1 MERNFNNEG
10 FERSLKEHTDQYRMY
25 PSEKVWKGISNALHT
40 RRRWFGLG
48 AILLLL
54 SGSFVTLIMVNSPAE
69 NGQDA
74 NIKPVTNPT
83 LKNTESNIEKIP
95 ANVSP
100 SLIAERDH
108 QSLQHQESLSVQGNN
123 NNIVPESRMQE
134 SILFSPILFNN
145 DVAATPN
152 QLFIAQSLDVT
163 DQDYY
168 IKGLSGIFS
177 RTVPKE
183 KKLFAYVDILP
194 WTIESVLN
202 SFHKPSFRSKIGL
215 QLYFTPTISYRKLSE
230 NKAFLRTATPNIP
243 YSYAALYDINN
254 AVTHKPD
261 IGLEFGF
268 AARYPVTKE
277 LKIKAGVQFNVNRY
291 EIKAF
296 NYPVEVATI
305 ALNSGGARRDS
316 FNMLSSYRNFSGT
329 NANWLQ
335 NFYFQISTP
344 VGLEVK
350 LTGDDKIQF
359 GIATTIQPTYI
370 LGDRAYL
377 ISTDYKNY
385 AEVPWLIRRWNV
397 NTNLET
403 FVAYSTGK
411 LKWQVGPQVRY
422 QLLSSFIKKYP
433 VKENLFDFG
442 LKVGVSLNNQ

>member
-1 MERNFNNEG
+1 MERNFNNEE
-10 FERSLKEHTDQYRMY
+10 FERSLKEHADQYRMY
-25 PSEKVWKGISNALHT
+25 PSEKVWKGIFSALHA

-54 SGSFVTLIMVNSPAE
+54 SGSFVTLIMVNSPTG
-69 NGQDA
+69 NRQDA
-74 NIKPVTNPT
+74 NVKPVTNPP
-83 LKNTESNIEKIP
+83 LKNTEPNIEKIP
-95 ANVSP
+95 SIGTP

-108 QSLQHQESLSVQGNN
+108 QSLQQQKLLSFEVNN
-123 NNIVPESRMQE
+123 VVPENRMRE
-134 SILFSPILFNN
+134 TILISPILFNN
-145 DVAATPN
+145 DVAALTN
-152 QLFIAQSLDVT
+152 QLFIAQSTDVVT
-163 DQDYY
+163 DQDFYS
-168 IKGLSGIFS
+168 KGMSGIFS
-177 RTVPKE
+177 RTVPQE
-183 KKLFAYVDILP
+183 KNLFAQVDIFP

-202 SFHKPSFRSKIGL
+202 SFHKVRNKNKIGL

-230 NKAFLRTATPNIP
+230 NKSFLRSATPNIP

-261 IGLEFGF
+261 IGLELGF
-268 AARYPVTKE
+268 AARYPVSNG
-277 LKIKAGVQFNVNRY
+277 LKIKAGLQFNVNRY

-344 VGLEVK
+344 IGLELK

-359 GIATTIQPTYI
+359 GLATTIQPTYI

-442 LKVGVSLNNQ
+442 LKVGISLNNQ

>member
-10 FERSLKEHTDQYRMY
+10 FERSLKEHADQYRMY

-54 SGSFVTLIMVNSPAE
+54 SGGFVTMIMVNSPAG
-69 NGQDA
+69 NRVA
-74 NIKPVTNPT
+74 SNIKPVSNPP
-83 LKNTESNIEKIP
+83 LKNTESNTEKILG
-95 ANVSP
+95 NVSP
-100 SLIAERDH
+100 SLITERDH
-108 QSLQHQESLSVQGNN
+108 QSAQPQESSPFIM
-123 NNIVPESRMQE
+123 NNIVPDNRIQE
-134 SILFSPILFNN
+134 SILISPILFNN
-145 DVAATPN
+145 DVSIITN
-152 QLFIAQSLDVT
+152 RLFFANLADVAT

-168 IKGLSGIFS
+168 TKGMSGILS
-177 RTVPKE
+177 RTVPEE
-183 KKLFAYVDILP
+183 KKLFAQVDIFP

-202 SFHKPSFRSKIGL
+202 SFKARKKSKIGL

-230 NKAFLRTATPNIP
+230 NKSFLRSATPNIP

-261 IGLEFGF
+261 IGLELGF
-268 AARYPVTKE
+268 AARYPVTKG

-359 GIATTIQPTYI
+359 GLATTIQPTYI

-442 LKVGVSLNNQ
+442 LKVGISLNNQ

>member
-10 FERSLKEHTDQYRMY
+10 FERSLREHADQYRMY
-25 PSEKVWKGISNALHT
+25 PSEKVWKGISSALHA

-54 SGSFVTLIMVNSPAE
+54 SGSFVTLIMVNSPAG
-69 NGQDA
+69 NRQDA
-74 NIKPVTNPT
+74 NVKPVTNPP
-83 LKNTESNIEKIP
+83 LKNTESNTEKIP
-95 ANVSP
+95 ATGSP
-100 SLIAERDH
+100 TLIAEKN
-108 QSLQHQESLSVQGNN
+108 QSVMQQKSLSFEV
-123 NNIVPESRMQE
+123 NNIFPDSKMQE
-134 SILFSPILFNN
+134 SILISPILFNN
-145 DVAATPN
+145 DIAVLPN
-152 QLFIAQSLDVT
+152 ELFIAQSADVAT

-168 IKGLSGIFS
+168 TKGISGISS
-177 RTVPKE
+177 RTVPQE
-183 KKLFAYVDILP
+183 RNLFARADIFP

-202 SFHKPSFRSKIGL
+202 SFHKARNKNKIGL

-230 NKAFLRTATPNIP
+230 NKSFLRSATPNIP

-261 IGLEFGF
+261 IGLELGF

-305 ALNSGGARRDS
+305 ALNSGGSRRDS

-344 VGLEVK
+344 IGLEVK

-359 GIATTIQPTYI
+359 GLATTIQPTYI

-442 LKVGVSLNNQ
+442 LKVGISLNNQ